1 MASSSFSTVVS
12 FRADLVSRGVDVT
25 VLDKLTGFLKCHEAN
40 LELENKMSSSAFG
53 DAALTHHRAF
63 GDALQ
68 TLVREHANALNKR
81 FGENGREVK
90 EYGDGDQR
98 PLEGSRGYM
107 VIFLSREFFIGLHLH
122 PKGYQM

>member
-81 FGENGREVK
+81 FGEERLKSTETEIRGRWK
-90 EYGDGDQR
+90 EAGATW
-98 PLEGSRGYM
+98 
-107 VIFLSREFFIGLHLH
+107 
-122 PKGYQM
+122 